1 MRVPIVAPLGPG
13 MNGNA
18 ITETSALHPAM
29 LEVSDGDIDSMV
41 SAPEPKRVA
50 ASRKVRGAE
59 PLTSHLANA

>member
-1 MRVPIVAPLGPG
+1 